1 MKITKMFLIVNK
13 EEQILRE
20 KAISDYLEAR
30 IIEILDNIELIYKKY
45 DKKIAKLF

>member
-1 MKITKMFLIVNK
+1 MFLIVNK